1 MRNIKPTHKPIKT
14 FYAELKQYEN
24 LGATNETEIRLAFAT
39 LFQHYARQN
48 NLTLICE
55 KSLRTPQ
62 NTTIYVDGMLTDNV
76 FGLPRGYWEAK
87 DLHDNLATAV
97 RQKFDVGYPQDNI
110 LFTTQERAIL
120 YQDGQEV
127 MDIGI
132 ADAEAFIRVLHA
144 FFSYEQADVA
154 NWERAA
160 VEFKDKVPAL
170 GERAAILI
178 QNEEATNARFQ
189 EAFADFYRHC
199 QAAINPNL
207 SKSAVEE
214 MLIQHLLT
222 ERIFRTVFDNPD
234 FTRRNIIAREIENV
248 IDALTWQAYNRSEFL
263 RELNPFYGAIERAA
277 ATFIDF
283 SQKQH
288 FLNTVYEQFFQGF
301 SVKVADTHGIVYT
314 PQPIVNFMVKS
325 VSHLLATEF
334 GRSLSDTGVHIIDP
348 FVGTGNFIVRLIQAI
363 DKTALKA
370 KYSDELHC
378 NEVLLMPYYIASM
391 NIEHEFYVATKQ
403 YQPFDNLCLVD
414 TFDLTAERQLSLFAP
429 ENTRRVERQKE
440 TEMFVVIGN
449 PPYNARQM
457 DENDANKN
465 RKYPELDRQIQETYA
480 EASTATNKTA
490 LYDPYVK
497 AIHWALDR
505 VKTNGIVALVT
516 NHNFITGQ
524 AFDGMRKH
532 LSDACDKIY
541 LLDLGGN
548 VRKGAPGD
556 SNVFDI
562 QVGVSINLFVKKG
575 QHSDEVANL
584 ASEAVANPASEVI
597 APAHIFYNGET
608 AEMPK
613 EATFEFLDACEHIGN
628 VNWDSIQPDAR
639 QTWLTEGLR
648 EDFETFVPIGSK
660 QAKAAKG
667 EVSGVIFHQF
677 SNGVKTNRDA
687 WTINFDREALAAN
700 IQGMIGFYNTQV
712 FKWQGIADK
721 SSINID
727 DFAEYDDG
735 KISWSRD
742 LKAKLRT
749 GRIAEYDEHKVRT
762 CLYRPFAKRNIFFD
776 RILND
781 VVYVFPSI
789 FPTSQTETEN
799 QVICVNI
806 SREKPFTSLMTNCI
820 SEHIM
825 TGGFGSAGQYFPFY
839 IYNEDGTNRRE
850 NITDWALTRFR
861 EHYKDDKISK
871 WDIFH
876 YTYALLHH
884 PSYRERYQVN
894 LKRDLPHIPYA
905 PEFWEFVAAGRRLA
919 DIHVH
924 YEEQPQYKLDLIET
938 PDMPL
943 DWRVEQMKFSSKD
956 KTEIKYN
963 DFLTL
968 AGIPAEAFAYRLG
981 NRSALEWVVDQYR
994 VKTDKRSGIVND
1006 PNRADDETYI
1016 VDLIRR
1022 VIGVSLETVGIVEGL
1037 SGLDIGGEI

>member
-1 MRNIKPTHKPIKT
+1 MWNIKPTHKAIQA
-14 FYAELKQYEN
+14 FYAELEQYEK
-24 LGATNETEIRLAFAT
+24 LGATNETEVRLAFAT
-39 LFQHYARQN
+39 LLQHYAQQN

-55 KSLRTPQ
+55 KPLRTPQ
-62 NTTIYVDGMLTDNV
+62 GTTIYVDGMLTDNN

-87 DLHDNLATAV
+87 DLHDNLDTAV
-97 RQKFDVGYPQDNI
+97 RQKFEAGYPQDNI

-120 YQDGQEV
+120 YQDGQAV
-127 MDIGI
+127 MDVGI
-132 ADAEAFIRVLHA
+132 ADPDTFIRVLHT
-144 FFSYEQADVA
+144 FFSYEQTDIA
-154 NWERAA
+154 NWERAV
-160 VEFKDKVPAL
+160 VEFKDKVPPL
-170 GERAAILI
+170 GKRAAALI
-178 QNEEATNARFQ
+178 QNEEATNPRFQ
-189 EAFADFYRHC
+189 KAFTDFHRHC

-207 SKSAVEE
+207 AKAAVEE

-222 ERIFRTVFDNPD
+222 EEIFSTVFDNRD

-248 IDALTWQAYNRSEFL
+248 IDALTEHAYNRAEFL
-263 RELNPFYGAIERAA
+263 RELAPFYSAIQRAA

-325 VSHLLATEF
+325 VSHLLETEF

-348 FVGTGNFIVRLIQAI
+348 FVGTGNFIVRLIQEI
-363 DKTALKA
+363 NKTALKT
-370 KYSDELHC
+370 KYNDELHC

-414 TFDLTAERQLSLFAP
+414 TFDLTTERQLSMFAP
-429 ENTRRVERQKE
+429 ENTRRVERQKQ

-457 DENDANKN
+457 HENDANKN

-480 EASTATNKTA
+480 QASRATNKTA

-505 VKTNGIVALVT
+505 VKTNGIVAFVT
-516 NHNFITGQ
+516 NHNFIDAQ

-548 VRKGAPGD
+548 VRKGHAGD
-556 SNVFDI
+556 ANVFDI
-562 QVGVSINLFVKKG
+562 QIGVSINLFVKKG
-575 QHSDEVANL
+575 EEGEGSAR
-584 ASEAVANPASEVI
+584 
-597 APAHIFYNGET
+597 IFYNGET
-608 AEMPK
+608 AEMSK

-628 VNWDSIQPDAR
+628 VNWQTIEPDAR
-639 QTWLTEGLR
+639 YTWLTEGLR
-648 EDFETFVPIGSK
+648 EDFETFTPIGSK
-660 QAKAAKG
+660 AAKTEKG

-677 SNGVKTNRDA
+677 SSGVKTNRDA
-687 WTINFDREALAAN
+687 WAINFDRDTLTTN
-700 IQGMIGFYNTQV
+700 VQRMIGFYNTQV
-712 FKWQGIADK
+712 FKWQGITDK
-721 SSINID
+721 SNINID
-727 DFAEYDDG
+727 DFAEYDDA

-742 LKAKLRT
+742 LKAKMRT
-749 GRIAEYDEHKVRT
+749 GRIAEYDAHKVRT
-762 CLYRPFAKRNIFFD
+762 CLHRPFAKSNIFFD
-776 RILND
+776 RTLND

-789 FPTSQTETEN
+789 FPTFETEAEN
-799 QVICVNI
+799 RVICVPNRGGRTDFWCYI
-806 SREKPFTSLMTNCI
+806 TNVIPHTVFITIDANQC
-820 SEHIM
+820 
-825 TGGFGSAGQYFPFY
+825 FPFY
-839 IYNEDGTNRRE
+839 IYDEDGANRRE
-850 NITDWALTRFR
+850 NITNWALAQFR
-861 EHYKDDKISK
+861 EHYKDANIAK

-884 PSYRERYQVN
+884 PAYRERYQVN
-894 LKRDLPHIPYA
+894 LKRDLPHIPFA
-905 PEFWEFVAAGRRLA
+905 PEFWEFVEAGRRLTE
-919 DIHVH
+919 IHVH

-938 PDMPL
+938 EGLSL
-943 DWRVEQMKFSSKD
+943 DWRVTQMKFSKD
-956 KTEIKYN
+956 KTQIKYN

-968 AGIPAEAFAYRLG
+968 AGIPAEAFQYQLG

-994 VKTDKRSGIVND
+994 VKTDRRSGIEND
-1006 PNRADDETYI
+1006 PNRADDETHI
-1016 VDLIRR
+1016 VDLIRK
-1022 VIGVSLETVGIVEGL
+1022 VISVSLETVRIVERL
-1037 SGLDIGGEI
+1037 SGLEISEEAS

>member
-1 MRNIKPTHKPIKT
+1 MRDIKPTHRPIIN

-39 LFQHYARQN
+39 LLQHYARQN
-48 NLTLICE
+48 NLTLIYE

-62 NTTIYVDGMLTDNV
+62 NRTIYVDGMLTDNN

-87 DLHDNLATAV
+87 DLHDNLITAIK
-97 RQKFDVGYPQDNI
+97 QKFDAGYPQDNI

-127 MDIGI
+127 MAVDI
-132 ADAEAFIRVLHA
+132 ADPNAFIRVLHA
-144 FFSYEQADVA
+144 FFGYEPAEIA
-154 NWERAA
+154 NWERAV

-170 GERAAILI
+170 GKRAAALI
-178 QNEEATNARFQ
+178 KKEEDTNTRFQ
-189 EAFADFYRHC
+189 EAFADFHRHC
-199 QAAINPNL
+199 QEAINPNL
-207 SKSAVEE
+207 AKAAVEE

-222 ERIFRTVFDNPD
+222 EEIFSTVFDNRD

-248 IDALTWQAYNRSEFL
+248 IDALTEHAYNRAEFL
-263 RELNPFYGAIERAA
+263 RELAPFYSAIQRAA

-325 VSHLLATEF
+325 VSHLLETEF
-334 GRSLSDTGVHIIDP
+334 GRSLSDTGVHLIDP
-348 FVGTGNFIVRLIQAI
+348 FVGTGNFIVRLIQEI

-403 YQPFDNLCLVD
+403 YLPFDNLCLVD
-414 TFDLTAERQLSLFAP
+414 TFDLTAERQLSMFAP
-429 ENTRRVERQKE
+429 ENTRRVERQKQ
-440 TEMFVVIGN
+440 TDMFVVIGN

-457 DENDANKN
+457 DENDANRN
-465 RKYPELDRQIQETYA
+465 RKYPELDKQIQETYA
-480 EASTATNKTA
+480 QASKATNKTS

-497 AIHWALDR
+497 AILWALDR
-505 VKTNGIVALVT
+505 IQGEGIVAFVT

-532 LSDACDKIY
+532 LADACDAIY

-548 VRKGAPGD
+548 VRKGHAGD

-562 QVGVSINLFVKKG
+562 QVGVSINLFVKTR
-575 QHSDEVANL
+575 QHQSKSAR
-584 ASEAVANPASEVI
+584 
-597 APAHIFYNGET
+597 IFYNRET
-608 AEMPK
+608 VEMNK
-613 EATFEFLDACEHIGN
+613 EATFDFLEACEHIGN

-639 QTWLTEGLR
+639 HTWLTEGLR

-660 QAKAAKG
+660 AAKAKKG
-667 EVSGVIFHQF
+667 DISGVIFHQF
-677 SNGVKTNRDA
+677 SSGVKTNRDA
-687 WTINFDREALAAN
+687 WAINFNRDTLTTNVQR
-700 IQGMIGFYNTQV
+700 MIEIYNAQV
-712 FKWQGIADK
+712 FKWQGIADQ
-721 SSINID
+721 SGIDID
-727 DFAEYDDG
+727 DFVEYDNA

-762 CLYRPFAKRNIFFD
+762 CLHRPFAKSNIFFD

-789 FPTSQTETEN
+789 FPTPEAEAEN
-799 QVICVNI
+799 RVICVPNI
-806 SREKPFTSLMTNCI
+806 SGRTDFWCYITNVIPHTVFVTIDANQC
-820 SEHIM
+820 
-825 TGGFGSAGQYFPFY
+825 FPFY
-839 IYNEDGTNRRE
+839 IYDEDGTNRRE
-850 NITDWALTRFR
+850 NITDWALTQFR
-861 EHYKDDKISK
+861 EHYRDEKITE

-884 PSYRERYQVN
+884 PAYRDRYQMN
-894 LKRDLPHIPYA
+894 LKRDLPHIPFA
-905 PEFWEFVAAGRRLA
+905 PEFWEFVEAGRRLA
-919 DIHVH
+919 EIHVH
-924 YEEQPQYKLDLIET
+924 YEDQPQYKLDLIET

-943 DWRVEQMKFSSKD
+943 DWRVEQMKFSKD
-956 KTEIKYN
+956 KTRIRYN

-968 AGIPAEAFAYRLG
+968 ARIPAEAFQYRLG

-994 VKTDKRSGIVND
+994 VKTDRRSGIEND
-1006 PNRADDETYI
+1006 PNRADDGEYI
-1016 VDLIRR
+1016 VDLIRK
-1022 VIGVSLETVGIVEGL
+1022 VISVSLETVEIVEEL
-1037 SGLDIGGEI
+1037 SMLEIGGEA

>member
-1 MRNIKPTHKPIKT
+1 MRDIKPTHKPIKT

-39 LFQHYARQN
+39 LLQHYAKQN

-55 KSLRTPQ
+55 KPLRTPQ

-87 DLHDNLATAV
+87 DLHDNLTTAV
-97 RQKFDVGYPQDNI
+97 RQKFDAGYPQDNI
-110 LFTTQERAIL
+110 LFTTQERTIL

-127 MDIGI
+127 MDVGI
-132 ADAEAFIRVLHA
+132 VDAEAFIRVLHA
-144 FFSYEQADVA
+144 FFSYEQADIA
-154 NWERAA
+154 NWKRAA

-170 GERAAILI
+170 GERAAALI

-199 QAAINPNL
+199 QEAINPNL

-248 IDALTWQAYNRSEFL
+248 IDALTWQPYNRSEFL

-325 VSHLLATEF
+325 VSYLLATEF

-348 FVGTGNFIVRLIQAI
+348 FVGTGNFIVRLVQAI
-363 DKTALKA
+363 DKTALKS

-391 NIEHEFYVATKQ
+391 NIEHEFYIATNQ

-414 TFDLTAERQLSLFAP
+414 TFDLTAERQLSLFVP
-429 ENTRRVERQKE
+429 ENTRRVERQKQ

-497 AIHWALDR
+497 AIHWALNR
-505 VKTNGIVALVT
+505 VETDGIVAFVT
-516 NHNFITGQ
+516 NHNFIDGQ

-532 LSDACDKIY
+532 LSDTCDKIY

-548 VRKGAPGD
+548 IRKGHTGD
-556 SNVFDI
+556 ANVFDI
-562 QVGVSINLFVKKG
+562 QVGVSINLFVKKR
-575 QHSDEVANL
+575 QHQSR
-584 ASEAVANPASEVI
+584 
-597 APAHIFYNGET
+597 PAHIFYNSET
-608 AEMPK
+608 AEIPK
-613 EATFEFLDACEHIGN
+613 EATFEFLDKCEHIGN

-639 QTWLTEGLR
+639 HTWLTEGLR
-648 EDFETFVPIGSK
+648 EDFETFLPIGSK
-660 QAKAAKG
+660 QAKAAKD
-667 EVSGVIFHQF
+667 EISGVIFHQF
-677 SNGVKTNRDA
+677 SSGVKTNRDA
-687 WTINFDREALAAN
+687 WAINFDRDGLSSN
-700 IQGMIGFYNTQV
+700 VTRMIDTYNTQV
-712 FKWQGIADK
+712 LKWQQQTGQDV
-721 SSINID
+721 D
-727 DFAEYDDG
+727 DFVGYDDQ
-735 KISWSRD
+735 KISWSSG
-742 LKAKLRT
+742 LKQKLT
-749 GRIAEYDEHKVRT
+749 SGYIAEFSSERIRQT
-762 CLYRPFAKRNIFFD
+762 LYRPFTKSHLYFD
-776 RILND
+776 RFMAER
-781 VVYVFPSI
+781 VYVFPSI
-789 FPTSQTETEN
+789 FPTPQTETAN
-799 QVICVNI
+799 RVICVNV
-806 SREKPFTSLMTNCI
+806 SREKPFTCLIADCI
-820 SEHIM
+820 PEHIM

-839 IYNEDGTNRRE
+839 TYDEDGSNRRE
-850 NITDWALTRFR
+850 NITDWALAQFR
-861 EHYKDDKISK
+861 EHYKDANITK

-884 PSYRERYQVN
+884 PAYRERYQVN

-905 PEFWEFVAAGRRLA
+905 PKFWEFVEVGRRLA
-919 DIHVH
+919 DIHIH
-924 YEEQPQYKLDLIET
+924 YEDQPQYKLDLIET

-943 DWRVEQMKFSSKD
+943 DWRVEQMKFSKD
-956 KTEIKYN
+956 KTQIKYN

-968 AGIPAEAFAYRLG
+968 AGIPAEVFQYQLG

-994 VKTDKRSGIVND
+994 VKTDRRSGIEND
-1006 PNRADDETYI
+1006 PNCTDDETYI
-1016 VDLIRR
+1016 VDLIRK
-1022 VIGVSLETVGIVEGL
+1022 VISVSLETVEIVKQL
-1037 SGLDIGGEI
+1037 SALDIGAEV

>member
-1 MRNIKPTHKPIKT
+1 MRNIKPTHKAIQV
-14 FYAELKQYEN
+14 FYAELKQYEK
-24 LGATNETEIRLAFAT
+24 LGATNETEVRLAFAT
-39 LFQHYARQN
+39 LLQHYARQN

-55 KSLRTPQ
+55 KLLRTPQ
-62 NTTIYVDGMLTDNV
+62 GTTIYVDGMLTDND

-97 RQKFDVGYPQDNI
+97 RQKFEAGYPKDNI

-127 MDIGI
+127 LDVDITEP
-132 ADAEAFIRVLHA
+132 DALIRTLHA
-144 FFSYEQADVA
+144 FFSYEQADIA
-154 NWERAA
+154 DWERAV

-170 GERAAILI
+170 GEHAAALI
-178 QNEEATNARFQ
+178 QNEEETNPRFQ
-189 EAFADFYRHC
+189 EAFADFHRHC
-199 QAAINPNL
+199 QEAINPNL
-207 SKSAVEE
+207 SKFAVEE

-263 RELNPFYGAIERAA
+263 RVLNPFYSAIERAA

-314 PQPIVNFMVKS
+314 PQSIVNFMVKS
-325 VSHLLATEF
+325 VSHLLETEF
-334 GRSLSDTGVHIIDP
+334 GGSLSDTGVHIIDP

-391 NIEHEFYVATKQ
+391 NIEHEFYVATNQ

-414 TFDLTAERQLSLFAP
+414 TFDLTAERQLSMFAP
-429 ENTRRVERQKE
+429 ENTRRVERQKQ

-457 DENDANKN
+457 HENDANKN
-465 RKYPELDRQIQETYA
+465 RKYPELDRQIQESYA
-480 EASTATNKTA
+480 QTSSATNKTA

-497 AIHWALDR
+497 AILWALNR
-505 VKTNGIVALVT
+505 VETDGIVAFVT

-532 LSDACDKIY
+532 LSDACDAIY

-548 VRKGAPGD
+548 VRKGHAGD

-562 QVGVSINLFVKKG
+562 QVGVSVNLFVKKR
-575 QHSDEVANL
+575 QHRGEVANL
-584 ASEAVANPASEVI
+584 ASEVESAD
-597 APAHIFYNGET
+597 IFYNGET
-608 AEMPK
+608 VEMNK
-613 EATFEFLDACEHIGN
+613 EATFECLDKCEHVGN
-628 VNWDSIQPDAR
+628 VNWNPIQPDAR
-639 QTWLTEGLR
+639 HTWLTEGLR
-648 EDFETFVPIGSK
+648 EDFETFLPMGSK
-660 QAKAAKG
+660 QTKAEKG
-667 EVSGVIFHQF
+667 EISGVIFHQF
-677 SNGVKTNRDA
+677 SSGVKTNRDA
-687 WTINFDREALAAN
+687 WTINFDRNTLTTN
-700 IQGMIGFYNTQV
+700 VQQMIEFYNTQV
-712 FKWQGIADK
+712 FKWQGLLDK
-721 SSINID
+721 SNTNID
-727 DFAEYDDG
+727 DFAEYDDA

-742 LKAKLRT
+742 LKAKMRT

-762 CLYRPFAKRNIFFD
+762 CLHRPFAKSNIFFD

-789 FPTSQTETEN
+789 FPTLETQAEN
-799 QVICVNI
+799 RVICVPNRGGRTDFWCYI
-806 SREKPFTSLMTNCI
+806 TNVIPHTVFITIDANQC
-820 SEHIM
+820 
-825 TGGFGSAGQYFPFY
+825 FPFY
-839 IYNEDGTNRRE
+839 IYDEDGSNRRE
-850 NITDWALTRFR
+850 NITDWALAQFR
-861 EHYKDDKISK
+861 EHYKNEKITK

-884 PSYRERYQVN
+884 PAYRERYQVN

-905 PEFWEFVAAGRRLA
+905 SKFWEFVEAGKRLA

-924 YEEQPQYKLDLIET
+924 YEDQPQYKLDLIEA
-938 PDMPL
+938 PDTPL
-943 DWRVEQMKFSSKD
+943 DWRIEQMKFSKD
-956 KTEIKYN
+956 KTQIKYN

-968 AGIPAEAFAYRLG
+968 VGIPAEAFQYRLG
-981 NRSALEWVVDQYR
+981 KRSALEWVVDQYR

-1016 VDLIRR
+1016 VDLIRQ
-1022 VIGVSLETVGIVEGL
+1022 VISVSLETVRIVEGL
-1037 SGLDIGGEI
+1037 SALDIGAEA

>member
-1 MRNIKPTHKPIKT
+1 MWNIKPTHKAIQV
-14 FYAELKQYEN
+14 FYAELKQYEK

-39 LFQHYARQN
+39 LLQHYARQN

-55 KSLRTPQ
+55 KPLRTPQ
-62 NTTIYVDGMLTDNV
+62 GTTIYVDGMLTDND

-110 LFTTQERAIL
+110 LFTTQKRAIL
-120 YQDGQEV
+120 YQDGQAV
-127 MDIGI
+127 IDVGI
-132 ADAEAFIRVLHA
+132 ADPDTFIRVLHT
-144 FFSYEQADVA
+144 FFSYEQTDIAD
-154 NWERAA
+154 WERAV

-170 GERAAILI
+170 GKRAAALI
-178 QNEEATNARFQ
+178 QNEEATNPRFQ
-189 EAFADFYRHC
+189 EAFTDFHRHC
-199 QAAINPNL
+199 QEAINPNL
-207 SKSAVEE
+207 AKAAVEE

-222 ERIFRTVFDNPD
+222 EEIFSTVFDNRD

-248 IDALTWQAYNRSEFL
+248 IDALTEHAYNRAEFL
-263 RELNPFYGAIERAA
+263 RELAPFYSAIQRAA

-334 GRSLSDTGVHIIDP
+334 RRSLSDTGVHIIDP

-414 TFDLTAERQLSLFAP
+414 TFDLTAERQLSMFAP
-429 ENTRRVERQKE
+429 ENTRRVERQKQ

-457 DENDANKN
+457 HENDANKN

-480 EASTATNKTA
+480 QASRATNKTA

-505 VKTNGIVALVT
+505 VKANGIVAFVT
-516 NHNFITGQ
+516 NHNFIDAQ

-532 LSDACDKIY
+532 LSDACDAIY

-548 VRKGAPGD
+548 VRKGHAGD

-562 QVGVSINLFVKKG
+562 QVGVSINLFVKKR
-575 QHSDEVANL
+575 QHQSKSVD
-584 ASEAVANPASEVI
+584 
-597 APAHIFYNGET
+597 IFYNGET
-608 AEMPK
+608 LEMNK
-613 EATFEFLDACEHIGN
+613 EATFEFLDKCEHVGN
-628 VNWDSIQPDAR
+628 VNWDPIQPDAR
-639 QTWLTEGLR
+639 HTWITEGLR
-648 EDFETFVPIGSK
+648 EDFETFLPMGNK
-660 QAKAAKG
+660 QTKAEKG
-667 EVSGVIFHQF
+667 EISGVIFHQF
-677 SNGVKTNRDA
+677 SSGVKTNRDA
-687 WTINFDREALAAN
+687 WTINFDRNALTTN
-700 IQGMIGFYNTQV
+700 VQQMIEFYNAQV
-712 FKWQGIADK
+712 FKWQGLLDK
-721 SSINID
+721 SNTNID
-727 DFAEYDDG
+727 DFAEYDDA

-742 LKAKLRT
+742 LKAKLRR

-762 CLYRPFAKRNIFFD
+762 CLHRPFAKSNIFFD

-789 FPTSQTETEN
+789 FPTPESEVEN
-799 QVICVNI
+799 RVICVPNI
-806 SREKPFTSLMTNCI
+806 SGRTDFWCYITNVIPHTVFVTIDANQC
-820 SEHIM
+820 
-825 TGGFGSAGQYFPFY
+825 FPFY
-839 IYNEDGTNRRE
+839 IYDEDGSNRRE
-850 NITDWALTRFR
+850 NITDWALAQFK
-861 EHYKDDKISK
+861 EHYKDTNITK
-871 WDIFH
+871 WDIF
-876 YTYALLHH
+876 
-884 PSYRERYQVN
+884 YRN
-894 LKRDLPHIPYA
+894 
-905 PEFWEFVAAGRRLA
+905 
-919 DIHVH
+919 
-924 YEEQPQYKLDLIET
+924 
-938 PDMPL
+938 
-943 DWRVEQMKFSSKD
+943 
-956 KTEIKYN
+956 
-963 DFLTL
+963 
-968 AGIPAEAFAYRLG
+968 
-981 NRSALEWVVDQYR
+981 
-994 VKTDKRSGIVND
+994 
-1006 PNRADDETYI
+1006 
-1016 VDLIRR
+1016 
-1022 VIGVSLETVGIVEGL
+1022 
-1037 SGLDIGGEI
+1037 

>member
-1 MRNIKPTHKPIKT
+1 MWDIKATHKPIKS
-14 FYAELKQYEN
+14 FYTELKQYAS

-62 NTTIYVDGMLTDNV
+62 NTIIYVDGMLTDNV

-97 RQKFDVGYPQDNI
+97 RQKFDAGYPQDNI

-127 MDIGI
+127 MGVGI
-132 ADAEAFIRVLHA
+132 ADAEAFIRVLHV

-170 GERAAILI
+170 GERAAALI

-189 EAFADFYRHC
+189 KALGNFYRHC
-199 QAAINPNL
+199 QEAINPNL
-207 SKSAVEE
+207 SKAAVEE

-277 ATFIDF
+277 ATFVDF

-301 SVKVADTHGIVYT
+301 SIKVADTHGIVYT
-314 PQPIVNFMVKS
+314 PQSIVNFMVKS
-325 VSHLLATEF
+325 VSHLLVTEF

-348 FVGTGNFIVRLIQAI
+348 FVGTGNFIVRLVQAI
-363 DKTALKA
+363 DKTALKT

-414 TFDLTAERQLSLFAP
+414 TFDLTAERQFSLFAP
-429 ENTRRVERQKE
+429 ENTRRVERQKQ

-497 AIHWALDR
+497 AIHWALNR
-505 VKTNGIVALVT
+505 VETDGIVAFVT
-516 NHNFITGQ
+516 NHNFIDGQ

-548 VRKGAPGD
+548 IRKGHTGNT
-556 SNVFDI
+556 NVFDI

-575 QHSDEVANL
+575 QRQSR
-584 ASEAVANPASEVI
+584 
-597 APAHIFYNGET
+597 PAHIFYNNET

-613 EATFEFLDACEHIGN
+613 EATFEFLNACEHVGS
-628 VNWDSIQPDAR
+628 VNWDMIQPDTR
-639 QTWLTEGLR
+639 HTWLTEGLR
-648 EDFETFVPIGSK
+648 EDFDTFMPIGSK
-660 QAKAAKG
+660 TAKAAKG
-667 EVSGVIFHQF
+667 EVLGVIFHQF
-677 SNGVKTNRDA
+677 SGGVKTNRDA
-687 WTINFDREALAAN
+687 WAINFDRDTLTKN
-700 IQGMIGFYNTQV
+700 VQGMMKFYNAQV
-712 FKWQGIADK
+712 FEWQSIEDK
-721 SSINID
+721 ASTNVD
-727 DFAEYDDG
+727 DFVTYDNT
-735 KISWSRD
+735 KINWSRD
-742 LKAKLRT
+742 LKAKLRG
-749 GRIAEYDEHKVRT
+749 GRIAEYDENKVRT
-762 CLYRPFAKRNIFFD
+762 VVYRPFTKRNIFFD
-776 RILND
+776 RLLND

-789 FPTSQTETEN
+789 FPTPNTEAEN
-799 QVICVNI
+799 RIICVNMPQ
-806 SREKPFTSLMTNCI
+806 EKPFTCLMTDCI
-820 SEHIM
+820 LEQVAS
-825 TGGFGSAGQYFPFY
+825 GGFGSPTQCFPFY

-850 NITDWALTRFR
+850 NITNWALAQFR
-861 EHYKDDKISK
+861 EHYGDANITKL
-871 WDIFH
+871 DIFH
-876 YTYALLHH
+876 YTYAILHH
-884 PSYRERYQVN
+884 PVYREHYQVN

-905 PEFWEFVAAGRRLA
+905 SKLWEFVEAGSRLA

-924 YEEQPQYKLDLIET
+924 YEDQPQYKLDLIET
-938 PDMPL
+938 PNMPL
-943 DWRVEQMKFSSKD
+943 NWRVEQMKFSKD

-968 AGIPAEAFAYRLG
+968 AGIPVEAFEYRLG

-1006 PNRADDETYI
+1006 PNRADHETYI
-1016 VDLIRR
+1016 VDLIRK
-1022 VIGVSLETVGIVEGL
+1022 VISVSLETVRIVERL
-1037 SGLDIGGEI
+1037 SGLEITEEEL

>member
-39 LFQHYARQN
+39 LLQHYARQN

-62 NTTIYVDGMLTDNV
+62 NTTIYVDGMLTDNA

-97 RQKFDVGYPQDNI
+97 RQKFAVGYPQDNI

-127 MDIGI
+127 MDVGI
-132 ADAEAFIRVLHA
+132 TEPEAFIRVLHA

-178 QNEEATNARFQ
+178 QNEEENNARFQ

-199 QAAINPNL
+199 QEAINPNL

-263 RELNPFYGAIERAA
+263 RELNPFYGAIEGAA

-505 VKTNGIVALVT
+505 VEKDGIVAFVT

-532 LSDACDKIY
+532 LSEACDKIY

-575 QHSDEVANL
+575 QDRGEVANL
-584 ASEAVANPASEVI
+584 ASEVK
-597 APAHIFYNGET
+597 APADIFYNGET

-613 EATFEFLDACEHIGN
+613 EATFEFLDVCEHIGK

-639 QTWLTEGLR
+639 HTWLTEGLR

-660 QAKAAKG
+660 QVKTAKG
-667 EVSGVIFHQF
+667 EVSGVMFHQF
-677 SNGVKTNRDA
+677 SSGVQTNRDA
-687 WTINFDREALAAN
+687 WVINFNHNSLAEN
-700 IQGMIGFYNTQV
+700 IQRTIKFYNSQV
-712 FKWQGIADK
+712 FNWERRENPDEDV
-721 SSINID
+721 D
-727 DFAEYDDG
+727 DFVRYDS
-735 KISWSRD
+735 KQISWSSG
-742 LKAKLRT
+742 LKSQLKGGHT
-749 GRIAEYDEHKVRT
+749 AEFTESKIRRH
-762 CLYRPFAKRNIFFD
+762 LYRPFTKTNLFFD
-776 RILND
+776 RVLNQR
-781 VVYVFPSI
+781 VFVFPRI
-789 FPTSQTETEN
+789 FPTLDTEGEN
-799 QVICVNI
+799 QVICVPNRGGRTDFWCYI
-806 SREKPFTSLMTNCI
+806 TNVIPQTVFVSIDANQC
-820 SEHIM
+820 
-825 TGGFGSAGQYFPFY
+825 FPFY
-839 IYNEDGTNRRE
+839 IYDEDGTNRRE
-850 NITDWALTRFR
+850 NITDWALSQFR
-861 EHYKDDKISK
+861 EHYKDDKITK

-884 PSYRERYQVN
+884 PAYRERYQVN

-924 YEEQPQYKLDLIET
+924 YEDQPQYKLDMIET

-943 DWRVEQMKFSSKD
+943 DWRVEQMKFSKD

-994 VKTDKRSGIVND
+994 VKTDRRSGIKND

-1016 VDLIRR
+1016 VDLVRR
-1022 VIGVSLETVGIVEGL
+1022 VISVSLETVRIVEGL
-1037 SGLDIGGEI
+1037 SRLNIGAEES

>member
-1 MRNIKPTHKPIKT
+1 MRNIKPTHKPVKT
-14 FYAELKQYEN
+14 FYAELKQYEK
-24 LGATNETEIRLAFAT
+24 LGATNETEVRLAFAT
-39 LFQHYARQN
+39 LLQHYAKQN

-127 MDIGI
+127 MDVGI

-160 VEFKDKVPAL
+160 VEFKEKVPAL
-170 GERAAILI
+170 GERAATLI

-199 QAAINPNL
+199 QEAINPNL

-414 TFDLTAERQLSLFAP
+414 TFDLTAERQLSMFAP
-429 ENTRRVERQKE
+429 ENTRRVEKQKQ

-465 RKYPELDRQIQETYA
+465 RKYPELDRLIQETYVQ
-480 EASTATNKTA
+480 ASTATNKTA

-497 AIHWALDR
+497 AIHWALNR
-505 VKTNGIVALVT
+505 VETDGIVAFVT

-532 LSDACDKIY
+532 LSAACDKIY

-548 VRKGAPGD
+548 VRKGHAGD
-556 SNVFDI
+556 ANVFDI
-562 QVGVSINLFVKKG
+562 QVGVSINLFVKKRR
-575 QHSDEVANL
+575 HSGEVANL
-584 ASEAVANPASEVI
+584 ASEVRAS
-597 APAHIFYNGET
+597 ADIFYNSET

-613 EATFEFLDACEHIGN
+613 EATFEFLEACEHISN
-628 VNWDSIQPDAR
+628 VNWDAIQPDTR
-639 QTWLTEGLR
+639 HTWLTEGLR
-648 EDFETFVPIGSK
+648 EDFATFMPIGNK
-660 QAKAAKG
+660 QAKAATD
-667 EVSGVIFHQF
+667 EISGVIFHQF
-677 SNGVKTNRDA
+677 SSGVQTNRDA
-687 WTINFDREALAAN
+687 WVINFNQNSLAEN
-700 IQGMIGFYNTQV
+700 IQRTIKFYNSQV
-712 FKWQGIADK
+712 FNWKQRENPDEDV
-721 SSINID
+721 D
-727 DFAEYDDG
+727 DFVSYDN
-735 KISWSRD
+735 KQISWSSG
-742 LKAKLRT
+742 LKSQLKGGHT
-749 GRIAEYDEHKVRT
+749 AEFTASKIRRH
-762 CLYRPFAKRNIFFD
+762 LYRPFTKTNLFFD
-776 RILND
+776 RVLNQR
-781 VVYVFPSI
+781 VFVFPRI
-789 FPTSQTETEN
+789 FPTLDTEAEN
-799 QVICVNI
+799 RVICVNR
-806 SREKPFTSLMTNCI
+806 SREKPFTCLITDCI
-820 SEHIM
+820 PEHVM

-839 IYNEDGTNRRE
+839 TYDEDGSNQRE
-850 NITDWALTRFR
+850 NITDWALAQFQ
-861 EHYKDDKISK
+861 EHYKDDKITK
-871 WDIFH
+871 WNLFH

-884 PSYRERYQVN
+884 PAYRERYQVN
-894 LKRDLPHIPYA
+894 LKRDLPHIPFA

-919 DIHVH
+919 DIHIH
-924 YEEQPQYKLDLIET
+924 YEDQPQYKLDLIEA

-943 DWRVEQMKFSSKD
+943 DWRVTQMKFSKD
-956 KTEIKYN
+956 KTQIKYN

-968 AGIPAEAFAYRLG
+968 AGIPAEVFQYRLG
-981 NRSALEWVVDQYR
+981 NRSALEWIVDQYR
-994 VKTDKRSGIVND
+994 VKTDKRSGIIND

-1016 VDLIRR
+1016 GDLIRK
-1022 VIGVSLETVGIVEGL
+1022 VIGVSLETVRIVEKL
-1037 SGLDIGGEI
+1037 SGLDIGVKM

>member
-1 MRNIKPTHKPIKT
+1 MRNIKPTHKAIQI
-14 FYAELKQYEN
+14 FYTELEQYER
-24 LGATNETEIRLAFAT
+24 LGATNETEVRLAFAT
-39 LFQHYARQN
+39 LLQHYARQN

-62 NTTIYVDGMLTDNV
+62 NTTIYVDGMLTDNT

-87 DLHDNLATAV
+87 DLHDNLVTAV
-97 RQKFDVGYPQDNI
+97 RQKFDRGYPQDNI
-110 LFTTQERAIL
+110 LFTTQKRAIL
-120 YQDGQEV
+120 YQDEQEV
-127 MDIGI
+127 MDVSI
-132 ADAEAFIRVLHA
+132 ADSEAFIRVLQT
-144 FFSYEQADVA
+144 FFGYEQADVA
-154 NWERAA
+154 DWERAV

-170 GERAAILI
+170 GKRAAALI
-178 QNEEATNARFQ
+178 KKEENTNPRFQ
-189 EAFADFYRHC
+189 EAFTDFHRHC
-199 QAAINPNL
+199 QEAINPNL
-207 SKSAVEE
+207 AKAAVEE

-222 ERIFRTVFDNPD
+222 EEIFSTVFDNRD

-248 IDALTWQAYNRSEFL
+248 VDALTEHAYNRAEFL
-263 RELNPFYGAIERAA
+263 RELAPFYSAIQRAA

-325 VSHLLATEF
+325 VSYLLTTEF

-391 NIEHEFYVATKQ
+391 NIEHEFYVATNQ

-414 TFDLTAERQLSLFAP
+414 TFDLTAERQLSMFAP
-429 ENTRRVERQKE
+429 ENTRRVEKQKQ

-465 RKYPELDRQIQETYA
+465 RPYPELDKQIQDTYA
-480 EASTATNKTA
+480 EASKATNKTA

-505 VKTNGIVALVT
+505 VKANGIVAFVT
-516 NHNFITGQ
+516 NHNFIEGQ

-548 VRKGAPGD
+548 VRKGHAGD
-556 SNVFDI
+556 ANVFDI
-562 QVGVSINLFVKKG
+562 QVGVSINLFVKKP
-575 QHSDEVANL
+575 QHEPQS
-584 ASEAVANPASEVI
+584 
-597 APAHIFYNGET
+597 AHIFYNGET
-608 AEMPK
+608 AELPK
-613 EATFEFLDACEHIGN
+613 EATFEFLDASEHIGN
-628 VNWDSIQPDAR
+628 VNWKSIQPDAR
-639 QTWLTEGLR
+639 HTWLTEGLR
-648 EDFETFVPIGSK
+648 EDFETFLPMGRK
-660 QAKAAKG
+660 QTKAAKG

-677 SNGVKTNRDA
+677 SSGVKTNRDA
-687 WTINFDREALAAN
+687 WAINFAEDALSKN
-700 IQGMIGFYNTQV
+700 VTRMIDTYNTQV
-712 FKWQGIADK
+712 LKWQQQTTQ
-721 SSINID
+721 NID
-727 DFAEYDDG
+727 DFVVYDNE
-735 KISWSRD
+735 KISWSSG
-742 LKAKLRT
+742 LKQKLMS
-749 GRIAEYDEHKVRT
+749 GYIAEFSSEKIRQT
-762 CLYRPFAKRNIFFD
+762 LYRPFTKSRLYFD
-776 RILND
+776 RFMAER
-781 VVYVFPSI
+781 VYVFPSI
-789 FPTSQTETEN
+789 FPTPETEAEN
-799 QVICVNI
+799 RVICVPNRGGRTDFWCYI
-806 SREKPFTSLMTNCI
+806 TSVIPHTVFITIDANQC
-820 SEHIM
+820 
-825 TGGFGSAGQYFPFY
+825 FPFY
-839 IYNEDGTNRRE
+839 IYDEDGTNRRE
-850 NITDWALTRFR
+850 NITDWALAQFR
-861 EHYKDDKISK
+861 EHYRDTNITK
-871 WDIFH
+871 WDIFY

-884 PSYRERYQVN
+884 PAYRERYQVN

-905 PEFWEFVAAGRRLA
+905 SKFWEFAEAGQRLA

-924 YEEQPQYKLDLIET
+924 YEEQPQYQLDLIET
-938 PDMPL
+938 PDKPL
-943 DWRVEQMKFSSKD
+943 DWRVAQMKFSKD
-956 KTEIKYN
+956 KTQLKYN

-968 AGIPAEAFAYRLG
+968 AGIPAEAFQYRLG

-1016 VDLIRR
+1016 VDLIRK
-1022 VIGVSLETVGIVEGL
+1022 VISVSLETVQIVEKL
-1037 SGLDIGGEI
+1037 SGLDIGGEA

>member
-1 MRNIKPTHKPIKT
+1 MRNIKPTHKPIQT
-14 FYAELKQYEN
+14 FYTELKQYEK
-24 LGATNETEIRLAFAT
+24 LGATNETEVRLAFAT
-39 LFQHYARQN
+39 LLQHYARQN

-55 KSLRTPQ
+55 KPLRTLQ
-62 NTTIYVDGMLTDNV
+62 GTTIYVDGMLTDNN

-87 DLHDNLATAV
+87 DLYDNLATAV
-97 RQKFDVGYPQDNI
+97 KQKFEAGYPQDNI

-120 YQDGQEV
+120 YQDRQEV
-127 MDIGI
+127 LDVDITEP
-132 ADAEAFIRVLHA
+132 DALIRALHA
-144 FFSYEQADVA
+144 FFGYEQADIA
-154 NWERAA
+154 DWERAV

-170 GERAAILI
+170 GKRAAALI
-178 QNEEATNARFQ
+178 KKEEDTNARFQ
-189 EAFADFYRHC
+189 EAFTDFHRHC
-199 QAAINPNL
+199 QEAINPNL
-207 SKSAVEE
+207 AKAAVEE

-222 ERIFRTVFDNPD
+222 EEIFSTVFDNRD

-248 IDALTWQAYNRSEFL
+248 IDALTEHAYNRAEFL
-263 RELNPFYGAIERAA
+263 RELAPFYRAIQRAA

-334 GRSLSDTGVHIIDP
+334 GRSLSGTGVHIIDP
-348 FVGTGNFIVRLIQAI
+348 FVGTGNFIVRLIQVI
-363 DKTALKA
+363 DKIALKA

-391 NIEHEFYVATKQ
+391 NIEHEFYIATNQ

-414 TFDLTAERQLSLFAP
+414 TFDLTAERQLSMFAP
-429 ENTRRVERQKE
+429 ENTRRVEKQKQ

-465 RKYPELDRQIQETYA
+465 RPYPELDRQIQETYA
-480 EASTATNKTA
+480 EASNATNKTA

-505 VKTNGIVALVT
+505 IKANGIVAFVT
-516 NHNFITGQ
+516 NHNFIDGQ

-532 LSDACDKIY
+532 LSDACDAIY

-548 VRKGAPGD
+548 VRKGHPGD
-556 SNVFDI
+556 ANVFDI
-562 QVGVSINLFVKKG
+562 QVGVSINLFVKKH
-575 QHSDEVANL
+575 QHPSKSAQ
-584 ASEAVANPASEVI
+584 
-597 APAHIFYNGET
+597 IFYNSET
-608 AEMPK
+608 AELPK
-613 EATFEFLDACEHIGN
+613 EATFEFLDASEHIGN
-628 VNWDSIQPDAR
+628 INWDVIQPDAR
-639 QTWLTEGLR
+639 HTWLTEGLR
-648 EDFETFVPIGSK
+648 EDFETFVPMGSK
-660 QAKAAKG
+660 QAKTAKG

-677 SNGVKTNRDA
+677 SSGVKTNRDA
-687 WTINFDREALAAN
+687 WTINFDRDTLTTN
-700 IQGMIGFYNTQV
+700 VQRMIEFYNTQV
-712 FKWQGIADK
+712 FKWQGITDT
-721 SSINID
+721 SNINID
-727 DFAEYDDG
+727 DFAEYDDA

-742 LKAKLRT
+742 LKAKMRT
-749 GRIAEYDEHKVRT
+749 GRIAEYDEQKIRT
-762 CLYRPFAKRNIFFD
+762 CLHRPFAKSNIFFD

-789 FPTSQTETEN
+789 FPTFEAETEN
-799 QVICVNI
+799 RVICVNR
-806 SREKPFTSLMTNCI
+806 SREKPFTCLMTNCL

-825 TGGFGSAGQYFPFY
+825 TGGFGSAGQCFPVY
-839 IYNEDGTNRRE
+839 IYDEDGTNRRE
-850 NITDWALTRFR
+850 NITDWALAQFR
-861 EHYKDDKISK
+861 EHYKDANITK
-871 WDIFH
+871 WDILH

-884 PSYRERYQVN
+884 PEYREHYQAN

-905 PEFWEFVAAGRRLA
+905 PKFWEFVEAGRRLA

-924 YEEQPQYKLDLIET
+924 YEDQPQYKLDLIEA

-943 DWRVEQMKFSSKD
+943 EWRVEQMKFSKD
-956 KTEIKYN
+956 KTQIKYN

-968 AGIPAEAFAYRLG
+968 AGIPTEAFQYRLG

-994 VKTDKRSGIVND
+994 VKTDRRSGIVNN

-1016 VDLIRR
+1016 VDLIRK
-1022 VIGVSLETVGIVEGL
+1022 VISVSLETVGIVEKL
-1037 SGLDIGGEI
+1037 SGLDIG

>member
-1 MRNIKPTHKPIKT
+1 MRNIKPTHKPIKN
-14 FYAELKQYEN
+14 FYAELKQYED
-24 LGATNETEIRLAFAT
+24 LGATNETEVRLAFAT
-39 LFQHYARQN
+39 LLQHYARQN

-62 NTTIYVDGMLTDNV
+62 NTTIYVDGMLTDND

-87 DLHDNLATAV
+87 DLHDNLAV
-97 RQKFDVGYPQDNI
+97 IIRQKFGVGYPQDNI
-110 LFTTQERAIL
+110 LFTTQELAIL

-127 MDIGI
+127 MDVGI
-132 ADAEAFIRVLHA
+132 ADPEAFIRMLHV

-170 GERAAILI
+170 GKRAAILI
-178 QNEEATNARFQ
+178 QNEEETNPRFQ
-189 EAFADFYRHC
+189 EAFTEFHRHC
-199 QAAINPNL
+199 REAINPNL
-207 SKSAVEE
+207 AKAAIEE

-222 ERIFRTVFDNPD
+222 EEIFSTVFDNRD
-234 FTRRNIIAREIENV
+234 FTRRNIIAREIEKV
-248 IDALTWQAYNRSEFL
+248 IDALTEHAYNRAEFL
-263 RELNPFYGAIERAA
+263 RELAPFYSAIQRAA

-314 PQPIVNFMVKS
+314 PQPIVDFMAKS
-325 VSHLLATEF
+325 VSYLLETEF
-334 GRSLSDTGVHIIDP
+334 GRSLSDTGVHLIDP
-348 FVGTGNFIVRLIQAI
+348 FVGTGNFIVRLIQEI

-370 KYSDELHC
+370 KYRDELHC

-403 YQPFDNLCLVD
+403 YQPFENLCLVD
-414 TFDLTAERQLSLFAP
+414 TFDLTAERQLSMFAP
-429 ENTRRVERQKE
+429 ENTRRVEKQKQ

-457 DENDANKN
+457 DENDANRN

-480 EASTATNKTA
+480 QASRATNKTS

-497 AIHWALDR
+497 AIFWALNR
-505 VKTNGIVALVT
+505 IEGEGIVAFIT

-548 VRKGAPGD
+548 VRKGHAGD

-562 QVGVSINLFVKKG
+562 QVGVSINLFVKTHQGESK
-575 QHSDEVANL
+575 
-584 ASEAVANPASEVI
+584 PAD
-597 APAHIFYNGET
+597 IFYNSEIT
-608 AEMPK
+608 EMSK
-613 EATFEFLDACEHIGN
+613 EATFDFLDACEHIGN

-639 QTWLTEGLR
+639 YTWLTEGLR
-648 EDFETFVPIGSK
+648 EDFETFLPMGSK

-677 SNGVKTNRDA
+677 SSGVKTNRDA
-687 WTINFDREALAAN
+687 WAINFDQDTLAAN
-700 IQGMIGFYNTQV
+700 VQQMMGFYNTQV
-712 FKWQGIADK
+712 FNWQGIADK
-721 SSINID
+721 SSIDID
-727 DFAEYDDG
+727 DFVEYDDA

-742 LKAKLRT
+742 LKAKLRG
-749 GRIAEYDEHKVRT
+749 GRIAKYHEYKVRT
-762 CLYRPFAKRNIFFD
+762 CLYRPFAKRKIFFD

-789 FPTSQTETEN
+789 FPTPETEAEN
-799 QVICVNI
+799 RVICVNI
-806 SREKPFTSLMTNCI
+806 SQEKPFTCLIANCTP
-820 SEHIM
+820 EHIM

-839 IYNEDGTNRRE
+839 IYDEDGTNRRE
-850 NITDWALTRFR
+850 NITDWALAQFQ
-861 EHYKDDKISK
+861 EHYKDDQITK
-871 WDIFH
+871 WDVFH

-884 PSYRERYQVN
+884 PVYREWYQVN
-894 LKRDLPHIPYA
+894 LKRDLPHIPFA
-905 PEFWEFVAAGRRLA
+905 SKFWEFVEAGRRLA
-919 DIHVH
+919 EIHVH
-924 YEEQPQYKLDLIET
+924 YEDQPQYKLDLIET

-943 DWRVEQMKFSSKD
+943 GWRVEQMRFSKD
-956 KTEIKYN
+956 KTQIRYN

-968 AGIPAEAFAYRLG
+968 AGIPAEVSQYRLG

-994 VKTDKRSGIVND
+994 IKTDRRSGIENN
-1006 PNRADDETYI
+1006 PNRADDEEYI
-1016 VDLIRR
+1016 VDLIRK
-1022 VIGVSLETVGIVEGL
+1022 VINVSLETVGIVEKL
-1037 SGLDIGGEI
+1037 STLEIGKEES

>member
-1 MRNIKPTHKPIKT
+1 MQNIKPTHKVIQT
-14 FYAELKQYEN
+14 FYAELKQYES
-24 LGATNETEIRLAFAT
+24 LDATNETEIRLAFAT
-39 LFQHYARQN
+39 LLQHYARQN

-55 KSLRTPQ
+55 KPLRTPQ
-62 NTTIYVDGMLTDNV
+62 NTTIYVDGMLTDDT

-87 DLHDNLATAV
+87 DLHDTLATAV
-97 RQKFDVGYPQDNI
+97 RQKFDSGYPQDNI

-127 MDIGI
+127 MDVGIG
-132 ADAEAFIRVLHA
+132 DDPEAFIRVLYP

-170 GERAAILI
+170 GERAAKLI

-288 FLNTVYEQFFQGF
+288 FLNAVYEQFFQGF

-414 TFDLTAERQLSLFAP
+414 TFNLTAERQLSLFVP
-429 ENTRRVERQKE
+429 ENTRRVERQKQ

-465 RKYPELDRQIQETYA
+465 RKYPELDKQIQETYA

-497 AIHWALDR
+497 SILWALSRIETD
-505 VKTNGIVALVT
+505 GIVAFVT
-516 NHNFITGQ
+516 NHNFIDGQ

-548 VRKGAPGD
+548 VRKGHAGD
-556 SNVFDI
+556 ANVFDI
-562 QVGVSINLFVKKG
+562 QVGVSINLFVKKR
-575 QHSDEVANL
+575 QNQAKSAD
-584 ASEAVANPASEVI
+584 
-597 APAHIFYNGET
+597 IFYNGET
-608 AEMPK
+608 AEMSK
-613 EATFEFLDACEHIGN
+613 EATFGFLEACEHIGN

-639 QTWLTEGLR
+639 HTWLTEGLR

-660 QAKAAKG
+660 QAKAAKD
-667 EVSGVIFHQF
+667 EISGVIFHQF
-677 SNGVKTNRDA
+677 SSGVKTNRDA
-687 WTINFDREALAAN
+687 WAINFDQDTLMTN
-700 IQGMIGFYNTQV
+700 VQQMIEFYNTQV
-712 FKWQGIADK
+712 FKWQGITDK
-721 SSINID
+721 SVINID
-727 DFAEYDDG
+727 DFVVYDSEQ
-735 KISWSRD
+735 ISWSRD

-762 CLYRPFAKRNIFFD
+762 CLHRPFAKSNIFFD

-789 FPTSQTETEN
+789 FPTIETEAEN
-799 QVICVNI
+799 RVICVNR
-806 SREKPFTSLMTNCI
+806 SREKPFTSRMTNCL

-825 TGGFGSAGQYFPFY
+825 TGGFGSAGQCFPFY
-839 IYNEDGTNRRE
+839 IYDEDGTNRRE
-850 NITDWALTRFR
+850 NITDWALAEFR
-861 EHYKDDKISK
+861 EHYKDDKITK
-871 WDIFH
+871 WDIFY

-884 PSYRERYQVN
+884 SAYRERYQVN

-905 PEFWEFVAAGRRLA
+905 PEFWEFVEAGSRLA

-924 YEEQPQYKLDLIET
+924 YEDQPQYKLDLIET

-943 DWRVEQMKFSSKD
+943 DWRVEQMKFSKD
-956 KTEIKYN
+956 KTQIKYN

-968 AGIPAEAFAYRLG
+968 AGIPAEAFQYRLG

-1016 VDLIRR
+1016 VDLIRK
-1022 VIGVSLETVGIVEGL
+1022 VINVSLETVRIVEGL
-1037 SGLDIGGEI
+1037 SELKIDEEES

>member
-1 MRNIKPTHKPIKT
+1 MRNIKPTHKAIQA
-14 FYAELKQYEN
+14 FYTELKQYEK
-24 LGATNETEIRLAFAT
+24 LGATNETEVRLAFAT
-39 LFQHYARQN
+39 LLQHYARQN

-55 KSLRTPQ
+55 KPLQTLQ
-62 NTTIYVDGMLTDNV
+62 GTTIYVDGMLTDNN

-120 YQDGQEV
+120 YQDRQEV
-127 MDIGI
+127 LDVDITEP
-132 ADAEAFIRVLHA
+132 DALIRALHT
-144 FFSYEQADVA
+144 FFRYEQADIA
-154 NWERAA
+154 DWERAV

-170 GERAAILI
+170 GKRAAALI
-178 QNEEATNARFQ
+178 KKEEDTNAQFQ
-189 EAFADFYRHC
+189 EAFTDFHRHC
-199 QAAINPNL
+199 QEAINPNL
-207 SKSAVEE
+207 AKAAVEE

-222 ERIFRTVFDNPD
+222 EEIFSSVFDNRD

-248 IDALTWQAYNRSEFL
+248 IDALAEHAYNRAEFL
-263 RELNPFYGAIERAA
+263 RELAPFYKAIQRAA

-391 NIEHEFYVATKQ
+391 NIEHEFYVATNR

-414 TFDLTAERQLSLFAP
+414 TFDLTAERQLSMFAP
-429 ENTRRVERQKE
+429 ENTRRVERQKQ
-440 TEMFVVIGN
+440 TGMFVVIGN

-480 EASTATNKTA
+480 EASKATNKTA

-497 AIHWALDR
+497 AIHWALNRIETD
-505 VKTNGIVALVT
+505 GIVAFVT
-516 NHNFITGQ
+516 NHNFIDGQ

-548 VRKGAPGD
+548 VRKGHAGD
-556 SNVFDI
+556 ANVFDI
-562 QVGVSINLFVKKG
+562 QVGVSINLFVKKH
-575 QHSDEVANL
+575 QHPSK
-584 ASEAVANPASEVI
+584 PAQ
-597 APAHIFYNGET
+597 IFYNSET
-608 AEMPK
+608 AEMSK
-613 EATFEFLDACEHIGN
+613 EATFEFLDAREHIGN
-628 VNWDSIQPDAR
+628 VNWDAIQPDAR
-639 QTWLTEGLR
+639 HTWLTEGLR

-660 QAKAAKG
+660 QAKAAKC

-677 SNGVKTNRDA
+677 SSGVKTNRDA
-687 WTINFDREALAAN
+687 WAINFDRDVLSDN
-700 IQGMIGFYNTQV
+700 VMRMIDVYNTQAL
-712 FKWQGIADK
+712 KWQQQTETQ
-721 SSINID
+721 NVD
-727 DFAEYDDG
+727 DFVAYDNE
-735 KISWSRD
+735 KISWSSG
-742 LKAKLRT
+742 LKQKLIS
-749 GRIAEYDEHKVRT
+749 GYIAEFAPERIRQM
-762 CLYRPFAKRNIFFD
+762 LYRPFTKSCLYFD
-776 RILND
+776 RFMAER
-781 VVYVFPSI
+781 VYVFPSI
-789 FPTSQTETEN
+789 FPTPETEAEN
-799 QVICVNI
+799 RVICVPNRGGRTDFWCYI
-806 SREKPFTSLMTNCI
+806 TNVIPHTVFITIDANQC
-820 SEHIM
+820 
-825 TGGFGSAGQYFPFY
+825 FPFY
-839 IYNEDGTNRRE
+839 IYDEDGTNRRE
-850 NITDWALTRFR
+850 NITDWALTQFT
-861 EHYKDDKISK
+861 EHYKDDKITK

-884 PSYRERYQVN
+884 PEYRERYQVN

-905 PEFWEFVAAGRRLA
+905 PKFWEFVATGRRLA

-924 YEEQPQYKLDLIET
+924 YEDQPQYKLDLIEA

-943 DWRVEQMKFSSKD
+943 DWGVEQMKFSKD
-956 KTEIKYN
+956 KTQIKYN

-968 AGIPAEAFAYRLG
+968 AGIPAEAFQYRLG
-981 NRSALEWVVDQYR
+981 NRAALEWVVDQYR
-994 VKTDKRSGIVND
+994 VKTDRRSGIVNN
-1006 PNRADDETYI
+1006 PNRADDEAYI
-1016 VDLIRR
+1016 VDLIRK
-1022 VIGVSLETVGIVEGL
+1022 VISVSLETVGIVNRL
-1037 SGLDIGGEI
+1037 SALDIGVKM

>member
-14 FYAELKQYEN
+14 FYAELKQYES

-39 LFQHYARQN
+39 LFQYYARQN

-97 RQKFDVGYPQDNI
+97 KQKFDAGYPQDNI

-120 YQDGQEV
+120 HQDGQEV
-127 MDIGI
+127 MDVGI
-132 ADAEAFIRVLHA
+132 AAPEAFIRVLHA
-144 FFSYEQADVA
+144 LFSYERQDIA

-170 GERAAILI
+170 GERAAALI

-199 QAAINPNL
+199 QEAINPNL
-207 SKSAVEE
+207 SKSTVEE

-248 IDALTWQAYNRSEFL
+248 IDTLTWQAYNRSEFL

-325 VSHLLATEF
+325 VSHLLVTEF

-348 FVGTGNFIVRLIQAI
+348 FVGTGNFIVRLAQAI

-391 NIEHEFYVATKQ
+391 NIEHEFYVATNQ

-414 TFDLTAERQLSLFAP
+414 TFDLTAERQRSLFAP
-429 ENTRRVERQKE
+429 ENTRRVEKQKE

-505 VKTNGIVALVT
+505 VETDGIVAFVT
-516 NHNFITGQ
+516 NHNFIDGQ

-548 VRKGAPGD
+548 IRKGHTGD
-556 SNVFDI
+556 ANVFDI
-562 QVGVSINLFVKKG
+562 QVGVSINLFVKKR
-575 QHSDEVANL
+575 QHQSR
-584 ASEAVANPASEVI
+584 
-597 APAHIFYNGET
+597 PAHIFYNGET

-613 EATFEFLDACEHIGN
+613 EATFEFLDKCEHIGN

-639 QTWLTEGLR
+639 HTWLTEGLR

-667 EVSGVIFHQF
+667 EISGVIFHQF
-677 SNGVKTNRDA
+677 SSGVKTNRDA
-687 WTINFDREALAAN
+687 WAINFNRDVLGSNVTR
-700 IQGMIGFYNTQV
+700 MIDTYNTQAL
-712 FKWQGIADK
+712 KWQQQTAQDV
-721 SSINID
+721 D
-727 DFAEYDDG
+727 AFVAYDNER
-735 KISWSRD
+735 ISWSSG
-742 LKAKLRT
+742 LKQKLVS
-749 GRIAEYDEHKVRT
+749 GYIAEFSSERIRQT
-762 CLYRPFAKRNIFFD
+762 LYRPFTKSRLYFD
-776 RILND
+776 RFMAER
-781 VVYVFPSI
+781 VYVFPSI
-789 FPTSQTETEN
+789 FSTLETEAEN
-799 QVICVNI
+799 RVICVNM
-806 SREKPFTSLMTNCI
+806 SREKPFTCLMTDCI
-820 SEHIM
+820 LEQVA
-825 TGGFGSAGQYFPFY
+825 TGGFGSPTQCFPFY

-850 NITDWALTRFR
+850 NITDWALAQFR
-861 EHYKDDKISK
+861 EHYGDANITK

-884 PSYRERYQVN
+884 PAYREHYQVN

-905 PEFWEFVAAGRRLA
+905 PKFWEFVEAGRRLA

-924 YEEQPQYKLDLIET
+924 YEDQPQYKLDLIET

-968 AGIPAEAFAYRLG
+968 AGIPAEALQYRLG

-994 VKTDKRSGIVND
+994 IKTDKRSGIVND

-1016 VDLIRR
+1016 VDLIRK
-1022 VIGVSLETVGIVEGL
+1022 VISVSLETVGIVKKL
-1037 SGLDIGGEI
+1037 SALDISREEP

>member
-1 MRNIKPTHKPIKT
+1 MRDIRPTHKPIKT
-14 FYAELKQYEN
+14 FYAELRQYEN

-62 NTTIYVDGMLTDNV
+62 NTTIYVDGMLTDNA

-97 RQKFDVGYPQDNI
+97 RQKFDAGYPQDNI
-110 LFTTQERAIL
+110 LFTTQARAIL

-127 MDIGI
+127 MDVGIG
-132 ADAEAFIRVLHA
+132 DDPEAFIRVLHA

-170 GERAAILI
+170 GERAAALI

-199 QAAINPNL
+199 QEAINPNL
-207 SKSAVEE
+207 SKPAVEE

-325 VSHLLATEF
+325 VSHLLTTEF

-348 FVGTGNFIVRLIQAI
+348 FVGTGNFIVRLVQAI

-391 NIEHEFYVATKQ
+391 NIEHEFYVATNQ

-414 TFDLTAERQLSLFAP
+414 TFDLTAERQLSLFVP
-429 ENTRRVERQKE
+429 ENTRRVEKQKQ

-465 RKYPELDRQIQETYA
+465 RKYPELDKQIQETYA

-497 AIHWALDR
+497 AIHWALNR
-505 VKTNGIVALVT
+505 VETDGIVAFVT
-516 NHNFITGQ
+516 NHNFIDGQ

-548 VRKGAPGD
+548 IRKGHTGD
-556 SNVFDI
+556 ANVFDI
-562 QVGVSINLFVKKG
+562 QVGVSINLFVKKR
-575 QHSDEVANL
+575 QHPSR
-584 ASEAVANPASEVI
+584 PAD
-597 APAHIFYNGET
+597 IFYNGET

-613 EATFEFLDACEHIGN
+613 EATFDFLDKCEHIGN

-639 QTWLTEGLR
+639 YTWLTEGLR
-648 EDFETFVPIGSK
+648 EDFETFLPIGSK
-660 QAKAAKG
+660 QAKTEKG
-667 EVSGVIFHQF
+667 EVSDVIFHQF
-677 SNGVKTNRDA
+677 SSGVKTNRDA
-687 WTINFDREALAAN
+687 WAINFDEDALSEN
-700 IQGMIGFYNTQV
+700 VIRMIDTYNTQV
-712 FKWQGIADK
+712 LKWQQQTGQDV
-721 SSINID
+721 D
-727 DFAEYDDG
+727 DFVAYDSE
-735 KISWSRD
+735 KINWSSG
-742 LKAKLRT
+742 LKQKLIS
-749 GRIAEYDEHKVRT
+749 GHIAEFNSERT
-762 CLYRPFAKRNIFFD
+762 RQVLYRPFTKSHLYFD
-776 RILND
+776 RFMAER
-781 VVYVFPSI
+781 VYVFPSI
-789 FPTSQTETEN
+789 FPTPQTETEN
-799 QVICVNI
+799 RVICVNV
-806 SREKPFTSLMTNCI
+806 SREKPFTCLITDCI

-839 IYNEDGTNRRE
+839 IYDEDGTNRRE
-850 NITDWALTRFR
+850 NITGWALAQFR
-861 EHYKDDKISK
+861 EHYKDETITK

-884 PSYRERYQVN
+884 PAYREHYQVN

-905 PEFWEFVAAGRRLA
+905 PKFWEFVEAGKRLA
-919 DIHVH
+919 DIHIH
-924 YEEQPQYKLDLIET
+924 YEDQPQYKLDLIET
-938 PDMPL
+938 PDTPL
-943 DWRVEQMKFSSKD
+943 DWRVAQMKFSKD
-956 KTEIKYN
+956 KTQIKYN

-968 AGIPAEAFAYRLG
+968 AGIPAEALQYRLG

-994 VKTDKRSGIVND
+994 VKTDRRSGIEND

-1016 VDLIRR
+1016 VDLIRK
-1022 VIGVSLETVGIVEGL
+1022 VISVSLETVKIVEQL
-1037 SGLDIGGEI
+1037 SGLDIGAEA

>member
-1 MRNIKPTHKPIKT
+1 MRNIKPTHKAIKT
-14 FYAELKQYEN
+14 FYTELKQYES
-24 LGATNETEIRLAFAT
+24 LGATNETEVRLAFAT

-87 DLHDNLATAV
+87 DLHDNLAIAIK
-97 RQKFDVGYPQDNI
+97 QKFSVGYPQDNI
-110 LFTTQERAIL
+110 LFTTQERAVL

-127 MDIGI
+127 MDVGI
-132 ADAEAFIRVLHA
+132 ADPEAFIRVLHA

-160 VEFKDKVPAL
+160 VEFKNKVPAL
-170 GERAAILI
+170 GERAATLI
-178 QNEEATNARFQ
+178 QNEEEINARFQ
-189 EAFADFYRHC
+189 EAFSDFHHHC
-199 QAAINPNL
+199 QEAINPNL

-263 RELNPFYGAIERAA
+263 RELNPFYSAIERAA

-301 SVKVADTHGIVYT
+301 SVRVADTHGIVYT

-325 VSHLLATEF
+325 ISHLLANEF

-370 KYSDELHC
+370 KYTDELHC

-414 TFDLTAERQLSLFAP
+414 TFDLTAERQLSLFVP
-429 ENTRRVERQKE
+429 ENTRRVERQKQ

-497 AIHWALDR
+497 AILWALNR
-505 VKTNGIVALVT
+505 VETDGIVAFVT

-532 LSDACDKIY
+532 LSDACDAIY

-548 VRKGAPGD
+548 VRKGHGGD
-556 SNVFDI
+556 ANVFDI

-575 QHSDEVANL
+575 QHPSK
-584 ASEAVANPASEVI
+584 PAD
-597 APAHIFYNGET
+597 IFYNGET

-613 EATFEFLDACEHIGN
+613 ETTFEFLDACEHIGN
-628 VNWDSIQPDAR
+628 VNWDSIQPDTR
-639 QTWLTEGLR
+639 NTWLTEGLR
-648 EDFETFVPIGSK
+648 EDFETFVPMGSK
-660 QAKAAKG
+660 QAKADKG

-677 SNGVKTNRDA
+677 SSGVKTNRDA
-687 WTINFDREALAAN
+687 WAINFDKDALSEN
-700 IQGMIGFYNTQV
+700 VIQMIDTYNTQTL
-712 FKWQGIADK
+712 KWQQQTAR
-721 SSINID
+721 NVD
-727 DFAEYDDG
+727 DFVAYDSE
-735 KISWSRD
+735 KISWSSG
-742 LKAKLRT
+742 LKQKLIS
-749 GRIAEYDEHKVRT
+749 GYIAEFSSERIRQM
-762 CLYRPFAKRNIFFD
+762 LYRPFTKSRFYFD
-776 RILND
+776 RFMAER
-781 VVYVFPSI
+781 VYVFPSI
-789 FPTSQTETEN
+789 FPTSETEAEN
-799 QVICVNI
+799 RVICVPNRGGRTDFWCYI
-806 SREKPFTSLMTNCI
+806 TNVIPHTVFITIDANQC
-820 SEHIM
+820 
-825 TGGFGSAGQYFPFY
+825 FPFY
-839 IYNEDGTNRRE
+839 IYDEDGSNRRE
-850 NITDWALTRFR
+850 NITDWALAQFR
-861 EHYKDDKISK
+861 DHYKDANITK
-871 WDIFH
+871 WDIFY

-884 PSYRERYQVN
+884 PAYRERYQVN

-905 PEFWEFVAAGRRLA
+905 PKFWEFVEAGKRLA

-924 YEEQPQYKLDLIET
+924 YEDQPQYKLDLIEA

-943 DWRVEQMKFSSKD
+943 DWRVEQMKFSKD
-956 KTEIKYN
+956 KTQIKYN

-968 AGIPAEAFAYRLG
+968 AGIPAEAFQYRLG
-981 NRSALEWVVDQYR
+981 NRAALEWVVDQYR
-994 VKTDKRSGIVND
+994 VKTDKRSGIIND

-1016 VDLIRR
+1016 VDLIRK
-1022 VIGVSLETVGIVEGL
+1022 VISVSLETVRIVEAL
-1037 SGLDIGGEI
+1037 SALDIGTEA

>member
-1 MRNIKPTHKPIKT
+1 MRDIKPTHRPIIN

-24 LGATNETEIRLAFAT
+24 LGATNETEVRLAFAT
-39 LFQHYARQN
+39 LLQHYARQN

-62 NTTIYVDGMLTDNV
+62 NRTIYVDGMLTDNN

-87 DLHDNLATAV
+87 DLHDNLITAIK
-97 RQKFDVGYPQDNI
+97 QKFDAGYPQDNI

-127 MDIGI
+127 MAVDI
-132 ADAEAFIRVLHA
+132 ADPNAFIRVLHA
-144 FFSYEQADVA
+144 FFSYEPAEIA
-154 NWERAA
+154 NWERAV

-170 GERAAILI
+170 GKRAAALI
-178 QNEEATNARFQ
+178 KKEEDTNTRFQ
-189 EAFADFYRHC
+189 EAFADFHRHC
-199 QAAINPNL
+199 QEAINPNL
-207 SKSAVEE
+207 AKAAVEE

-222 ERIFRTVFDNPD
+222 EEIFSTVFDNRD

-248 IDALTWQAYNRSEFL
+248 IDALTEHAYNRAEFL
-263 RELNPFYGAIERAA
+263 RELAPFYSAIQRAA

-325 VSHLLATEF
+325 VSHLLETEF
-334 GRSLSDTGVHIIDP
+334 GRSLSDAGVHLIDP
-348 FVGTGNFIVRLIQAI
+348 FVGTGNFIVRLIQEI

-414 TFDLTAERQLSLFAP
+414 TFDLTTERQLSMFAP
-429 ENTRRVERQKE
+429 ENTRRVERQKQ
-440 TEMFVVIGN
+440 TDMFVVIGN

-457 DENDANKN
+457 DENDANRN
-465 RKYPELDRQIQETYA
+465 RKYPELDKQIQETYA
-480 EASTATNKTA
+480 QASKATNKTS

-497 AIHWALDR
+497 AIFWALNR
-505 VKTNGIVALVT
+505 IEGAGIVAFVT

-532 LSDACDKIY
+532 LADACDAIY

-548 VRKGAPGD
+548 VRKGHAGD

-562 QVGVSINLFVKKG
+562 QVGVSINLFVKTHQQQSK
-575 QHSDEVANL
+575 SAR
-584 ASEAVANPASEVI
+584 
-597 APAHIFYNGET
+597 IFYNGET
-608 AEMPK
+608 AEMSK
-613 EATFEFLDACEHIGN
+613 EGTFDFLEACEHIGN
-628 VNWDSIQPDAR
+628 VNWDSIQPDTR
-639 QTWLTEGLR
+639 HTWLTEGLR
-648 EDFETFVPIGSK
+648 EDFETFLPMGSK

-667 EVSGVIFHQF
+667 EVSDVIFHQF
-677 SNGVKTNRDA
+677 SSGVKTNRDA
-687 WTINFDREALAAN
+687 WAINFDRDTLTTN
-700 IQGMIGFYNTQV
+700 VQRMIEFYNTQV
-712 FKWQGIADK
+712 FKWQGVVDK
-721 SSINID
+721 SSTDVD
-727 DFAEYDDG
+727 DFVMYDNA
-735 KISWSRD
+735 KINWSRD
-742 LKAKLRT
+742 LKAKLRA

-762 CLYRPFAKRNIFFD
+762 CLYRPFSKRKIFFD
-776 RILND
+776 RTFND

-789 FPTSQTETEN
+789 FPTIKTEVEN
-799 QVICVNI
+799 QVICVNLTP
-806 SREKPFTSLMTNCI
+806 EKPFTCLMTDCLPNLVV
-820 SEHIM
+820 
-825 TGGFGSAGQYFPFY
+825 TGGFGSPTQCFPFY
-839 IYNEDGTNRRE
+839 IYDEDGANRRE
-850 NITDWALTRFR
+850 NITDWALTQFR
-861 EHYKDDKISK
+861 EHYRDEQITK

-876 YTYALLHH
+876 YTYAFLHH
-884 PSYRERYQVN
+884 PAYRDRYQVN
-894 LKRDLPHIPYA
+894 LKRDLPHIPFVA
-905 PEFWEFVAAGRRLA
+905 KFWEFVKAGKRLA
-919 DIHVH
+919 EIHVY
-924 YEEQPQYKLDLIET
+924 YEDQPQYKLDLIET

-943 DWRVEQMKFSSKD
+943 DWRVERMRFSKD
-956 KTEIKYN
+956 KTQIRYN

-968 AGIPAEAFAYRLG
+968 AGIPAEAFQYRLG

-1016 VDLIRR
+1016 VDLIGK
-1022 VIGVSLETVGIVEGL
+1022 VISVSLETVGIVEGL
-1037 SGLDIGGEI
+1037 SGLGISEEES

>member
-127 MDIGI
+127 MDVGI

-178 QNEEATNARFQ
+178 QNEEENNARFQ

-314 PQPIVNFMVKS
+314 PQPIVSFMVKS

-548 VRKGAPGD
+548 VRKGHAGD

-562 QVGVSINLFVKKG
+562 QVGVSINLFVKKRQDRG
-575 QHSDEVANL
+575 EVLNLASEVVANL
-584 ASEAVANPASEVI
+584 ASEVRAS
-597 APAHIFYNGET
+597 ADIFYNGET

-613 EATFEFLDACEHIGN
+613 EATFEFLDTCEHIGK

-639 QTWLTEGLR
+639 HTWLTEGLR
-648 EDFETFVPIGSK
+648 DDFETFVPMGSK

-700 IQGMIGFYNTQV
+700 VQGMIEFYNTQV
-712 FKWQGIADK
+712 FKWQGIMDK

-727 DFAEYDDG
+727 DFAEYDDA

-749 GRIAEYDEHKVRT
+749 GRIAAYDEHKVRT

-789 FPTSQTETEN
+789 FPTSQTEIEN

-839 IYNEDGTNRRE
+839 IYDEDGTNRRE
-850 NITDWALTRFR
+850 NITDWALVQFR
-861 EHYKDDKISK
+861 DHYRDANITK
-871 WDIFH
+871 WDIFY

-894 LKRDLPHIPYA
+894 LKRDLPHIPFA
-905 PEFWEFVAAGRRLA
+905 PEFWEFVEAGRRLA

-924 YEEQPQYKLDLIET
+924 YEEQPQYKLDLIEA

-943 DWRVEQMKFSSKD
+943 DWRVEQMKFSKD
-956 KTEIKYN
+956 KTQIKYN
-963 DFLTL
+963 NFLTL
-968 AGIPAEAFAYRLG
+968 AGIPAEAFQYRLG

-994 VKTDKRSGIVND
+994 VKTDKRSGIKND
-1006 PNRADDETYI
+1006 PNRLDDETYI
-1016 VDLIRR
+1016 VDLIRK
-1022 VIGVSLETVGIVEGL
+1022 VIGVSLETVEIVEGL
-1037 SGLDIGGEI
+1037 LELDIGGEA

>member
-1 MRNIKPTHKPIKT
+1 MRNIKPTHKAIQT
-14 FYAELKQYEN
+14 FYVELKQYES

-39 LFQHYARQN
+39 LLQHYARQN

-55 KSLRTPQ
+55 KPLRTPQ

-97 RQKFDVGYPQDNI
+97 RQKFDAGYPQDNI

-127 MDIGI
+127 MDVGI
-132 ADAEAFIRVLHA
+132 ADPEAFIRVLHA
-144 FFSYEQADVA
+144 FFGYEQADVA

-170 GERAAILI
+170 GERAATLI
-178 QNEEATNARFQ
+178 QNEEATNTRFQ

-199 QAAINPNL
+199 QEAINPNL

-334 GRSLSDTGVHIIDP
+334 GRSLSDTGVHTIDP

-370 KYSDELHC
+370 KYSDELYC

-391 NIEHEFYVATKQ
+391 NIEHEFYVATNQ

-414 TFDLTAERQLSLFAP
+414 TFDLTAERQLSLFIP
-429 ENTRRVERQKE
+429 ENTRRVDRQKQ

-465 RKYPELDRQIQETYA
+465 RKYPELDRQIQDTYA
-480 EASTATNKTA
+480 QASTATNKTA

-497 AIHWALDR
+497 AIHWALNRIETD
-505 VKTNGIVALVT
+505 GIVAFVT

-548 VRKGAPGD
+548 VRKGHAGD
-556 SNVFDI
+556 ANVFDI
-562 QVGVSINLFVKKG
+562 QVGVSINLFVKKR
-575 QHSDEVANL
+575 QHESKSAD
-584 ASEAVANPASEVI
+584 
-597 APAHIFYNGET
+597 IFYNSET
-608 AEMPK
+608 AEMSK
-613 EATFEFLDACEHIGN
+613 EATFEFLDTCEHIGN

-639 QTWLTEGLR
+639 HTWLTKGLR
-648 EDFETFVPIGSK
+648 EDFETFIPMGSK
-660 QAKAAKG
+660 QAKREKS
-667 EVSGVIFHQF
+667 EISGVIFHQF
-677 SNGVKTNRDA
+677 SSGVKTNRDA
-687 WTINFDREALAAN
+687 WAINFDRDVLGSN
-700 IQGMIGFYNTQV
+700 VTRMIEFYNTQV
-712 FKWQGIADK
+712 FKWQGITDK
-721 SSINID
+721 SNINID
-727 DFAEYDDG
+727 DFAEYDDV

-749 GRIAEYDEHKVRT
+749 GKIAEYDEHKVRT
-762 CLYRPFAKRNIFFD
+762 CLHRPFAKSNIFFD

-789 FPTSQTETEN
+789 FPTLETEAEN
-799 QVICVNI
+799 RGICVNR
-806 SREKPFTSLMTNCI
+806 SREKPFTSLMTNCL

-825 TGGFGSAGQYFPFY
+825 TGGFGSAGQCFPFY
-839 IYNEDGTNRRE
+839 IYDEDGSNRRE
-850 NITDWALTRFR
+850 NITDWALMQFR
-861 EHYKDDKISK
+861 EHYKDTNITK

-884 PSYRERYQVN
+884 PAYRERYQVN

-905 PEFWEFVAAGRRLA
+905 PKFWEFVEAGKRLA

-924 YEEQPQYKLDLIET
+924 YEDQPQYKLDLIET

-943 DWRVEQMKFSSKD
+943 DWRVTQMKFSKD

-963 DFLTL
+963 DFLTV
-968 AGIPAEAFAYRLG
+968 AGIPAEAFQYRLG

-1016 VDLIRR
+1016 VDLIGK
-1022 VIGVSLETVGIVEGL
+1022 VITVSLETVRIVEKL
-1037 SGLDIGGEI
+1037 SALKISEEES

>member
-24 LGATNETEIRLAFAT
+24 LGATNETEVRLAFAT
-39 LFQHYARQN
+39 LLQHYARQN

-62 NTTIYVDGMLTDNV
+62 NTTIYVDGMLTDNT

-87 DLHDNLATAV
+87 DLHDTLTVAV
-97 RQKFDVGYPQDNI
+97 RQKFEVGYPQDNI

-120 YQDGQEV
+120 YQNGQAV
-127 MDIGI
+127 MDVGV
-132 ADAEAFIRVLHA
+132 ANPEAFIRVLHT

-154 NWERAA
+154 NWERAV
-160 VEFKDKVPAL
+160 VEFKDRVPAL
-170 GERAAILI
+170 GKRAAALIL
-178 QNEEATNARFQ
+178 NEEETNARFQ
-189 EAFADFYRHC
+189 EAFSDFHRHC
-199 QAAINPNL
+199 QEAINPNL

-314 PQPIVNFMVKS
+314 PQPIVDFMVKS
-325 VSHLLATEF
+325 VSHLLETEF
-334 GRSLSDTGVHIIDP
+334 GRSLSDTGVHLIDP
-348 FVGTGNFIVRLIQAI
+348 FVGTGNFIVRLIQELN
-363 DKTALKA
+363 KTALKA
-370 KYSDELHC
+370 KYTDELHC

-414 TFDLTAERQLSLFAP
+414 TFDLTTERQLSMFAP
-429 ENTRRVERQKE
+429 ENTRRVERQKQ

-480 EASTATNKTA
+480 QASTATNKTS

-497 AIHWALDR
+497 AILWALNR
-505 VKTNGIVALVT
+505 IKGEGIVAFVT

-532 LSDACDKIY
+532 LAEACDTIY

-548 VRKGAPGD
+548 VRKGHPGNA
-556 SNVFDI
+556 NVFDI
-562 QVGVSINLFVKKG
+562 QVGVSINLFVKKH
-575 QHSDEVANL
+575 QENK
-584 ASEAVANPASEVI
+584 EA
-597 APAHIFYNGET
+597 AHIFYNGET
-608 AEMPK
+608 AEMSK
-613 EATFEFLDACEHIGN
+613 EATFEFLDKCEHLGN
-628 VNWDSIQPDAR
+628 VDWQAIQPDAR
-639 QTWLTEGLR
+639 HTWLTEGLR
-648 EDFETFVPIGSK
+648 EEFETFLPMGS
-660 QAKAAKG
+660 KAAKTAKD
-667 EVSGVIFHQF
+667 EIASVIFHQF
-677 SNGVKTNRDA
+677 SSGVKTNRDA
-687 WTINFDREALAAN
+687 WAINFNKDTLTKNVQQMME
-700 IQGMIGFYNTQV
+700 FYNAEV
-712 FKWQGIADK
+712 FKWKGVRDK
-721 SSINID
+721 SNTNVD
-727 DFAEYDDG
+727 DFVTYEDE

-742 LKAKLRT
+742 LKAKLR
-749 GRIAEYDEHKVRT
+749 GSRIAEYNKHKVRT
-762 CLYRPFAKRNIFFD
+762 CLHRPFVKSNIFFD
-776 RILND
+776 RTFND
-781 VVYVFPSI
+781 VVYLFPSI
-789 FPTSQTETEN
+789 FPTPETESEN
-799 QVICVNI
+799 QAICIPNI
-806 SREKPFTSLMTNCI
+806 SGRTDFWCYITNVIPHTVFVTIDANQC
-820 SEHIM
+820 
-825 TGGFGSAGQYFPFY
+825 FPFY
-839 IYNEDGTNRRE
+839 IYDEDGTNRRE
-850 NITDWALTRFR
+850 NITDWALAQFQA
-861 EHYKDDKISK
+861 HYKDANITK
-871 WDIFH
+871 WNIFH
-876 YTYALLHH
+876 YIYALLHH
-884 PSYRERYQVN
+884 PTYREHYQAN
-894 LKRDLPHIPYA
+894 LKRDLPHIPFA
-905 PEFWEFVAAGRRLA
+905 KDFWEFVEAGKRLA
-919 DIHVH
+919 EIHVH
-924 YEEQPQYKLDLIET
+924 YEDQPEYKLNLIET
-938 PDMPL
+938 EGRSL
-943 DWRVEQMKFSSKD
+943 DWRVAQMRFSKD
-956 KTEIKYN
+956 KTQIKYN

-968 AGIPAEAFAYRLG
+968 DGIPAEAFQYQLG

-1006 PNRADDETYI
+1006 PNRADAETYI
-1016 VDLIRR
+1016 VDLIGK
-1022 VIGVSLETVGIVEGL
+1022 VVGVSLETVGIVERL
-1037 SGLDIGGEI
+1037 SGLEIGAEA